1 MRGDHVVWLRC
12 RARSPGYHMWIIF
25 ANERAQWLCIVRSR
39 SWSWKQ
45 RLKHWTITQDMLKRR
60 TNKKKKN
67 SDVVNGIESH
77 TGCCPNLVR
86 HCVGHLFSPLHLHM
100 LKLGRMPFRLN
111 CVGVQVAS
119 QTDHWRIYEYSC
131 KGCMM
136 QLGAIVFPL
145 IEWFLCHVPPN
156 LYS

>member
-1 MRGDHVVWLRC
+1 MHCAESQLVMEAAFEALNNH
-12 RARSPGYHMWIIF
+12 AGYVETK
-25 ANERAQWLCIVRSR
+25 NQ
-39 SWSWKQ
+39 
-45 RLKHWTITQDMLKRR
+45 
-60 TNKKKKN
+60 KKTY
-67 SDVVNGIESH
+67 DVVNGIESH